1 MAACPALR
9 LSLHKSVKPAQVAK
23 RDASAAAKP
32 VGTRKSLAKAPLRHS
47 QLVVGLLLVLL
58 GTAAHAT
65 TAAAAVVLGDDGGA
79 DALHL
84 LVLLLDLLGIG
95 LGVGVHPG
103 LALLERLH
111 DLLLLL
117 LLHLAEALV
126 VAGALRGGAHGVPVA
141 VEGVLRAHA

>member
-32 VGTRKSLAKAPLRHS
+32 VGTRKNLARTPLRHS

-65 TAAAAVVLGDDGGA
+65 PAAAAVVLGDDGGA

-117 LLHLAEALV
+117 LLHLLAEALV
-126 VAGALRGGAHGVPVA
+126 VAGALRGGAHRVQVA
-141 VEGVLRAHA
+141 VEGVL